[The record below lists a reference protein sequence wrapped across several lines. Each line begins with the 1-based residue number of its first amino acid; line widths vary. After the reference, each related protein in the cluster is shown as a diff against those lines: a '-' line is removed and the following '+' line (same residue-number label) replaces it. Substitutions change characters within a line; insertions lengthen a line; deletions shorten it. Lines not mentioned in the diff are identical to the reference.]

1 MQVNE
6 EMMVKIHGMML
17 AFALAAGAGF
27 SAAGSD
33 LMRVAAFELETGL
46 RGADYWAGIP
56 RHPAVVNA
64 VGREQDG
71 TWMSLSG
78 TWEFTNLVHGCGK
91 RTTRFKP
98 GVAGPFAEKFTGG
111 RTIQVPG
118 CWEAQGVGGEGMG
131 VPHLC
136 ADNAPKKIRGSWTGE
151 GFYRREV
158 AIPSD
163 WAGRRIW
170 MKIGGIRA
178 RGWVYVDDHAVA
190 MTDSY
195 AGAWKYE
202 ITGLVRPG
210 KTVRVIVDADNVV
223 GARNAQPSATH
234 RWGGIVRD
242 IELEATPE
250 VFIDDAWVRGD
261 FDRREAQIKVTVDG
275 GGGQRNGSYSLRA
288 TVDGES
294 VETALSPSG
303 SAYDLH
309 LALRT
314 FRPWSPERPN
324 LYWATIELLK
334 DGEVV
339 HVRKERFGVRKLEV
353 RGTRFFLNDKPF
365 FFRGF
370 GDDSVYPIT
379 GITPPSREYHLA
391 HLKKAR
397 AAGFNYVRL
406 HTHCEIPEY
415 FEAADE
421 AGIIVQ
427 PELSYYLD
435 EPEDY
440 FDYDP
445 VRDAVERWVAFR
457 RHPSYAINCSGNEGT
472 LGPDAGR
479 IMYGFLKKLDPDRLV
494 QDEDGGSPETRDHLA
509 ADRADFCSGPLNT
522 WERGSFNPKRAFIC
536 HEYLNLSVK
545 QDSRLEKSFT
555 GVWMPTVFRDERGE
569 WLKAFGLAHDWGDR
583 LQNAQHAL
591 QKYWQKNGIEHAR
604 KDPHCGGYCYW
615 TIVDV
620 AVRNEEKKTCTAQ
633 GLLDPFWNEKIAGQ
647 TLAEF
652 ATFNSPVC
660 LLLDTE
666 NKLRDF
672 TGSARIDKSW
682 WIPGKPEETNRVY
695 VAGETIHADFL
706 LAHYGEEPLRDAMF
720 AWKLTG
726 ADGTVYAKGEKP
738 LGICKADT
746 VRSVHKASIPVP
758 CPVRPTKAALV
769 ATLTSRSSRS
779 ISNSWYFWF
788 FPKTDRRAVSERTV
802 VCAPDSPESA
812 AARNAG
818 KNLMLVSNQSGAPNC
833 RLGWWW
839 LGKQVGT
846 AFIEHDIFGDF
857 PQEPYLAPLHFRM
870 IREGAKLPV
879 EGFSEKDFIAVGE
892 TDVDAR
898 LYLAAKTRSDGGREV
913 FVAGLDIMSDRP
925 ESIVLW
931 NNILDWLEA
940 RPIAT
945 LTAGNAGTGSA
956 GRGANFRI
964 RAATPSGTATTTVLG
979 PLL

>member
-1 MQVNE
+1 
-6 EMMVKIHGMML
+6 MVKRSGAAL
-17 AFALAAGAGF
+17 AFALATGVVL
-27 SAAGSD
+27 SAAGGD
-33 LMRVAAFELETGL
+33 ALRVSAFELETGL
-46 RGADYWAGIP
+46 RGADCWAGIP

-78 TWEFTNLVHGCGK
+78 TWQFTNLVHGCGK

-98 GVAGPFAEKFTGG
+98 GVDGPFAEKFEGG
-111 RTIQVPG
+111 RTILVPD

-136 ADNAPKKIRGSWTGE
+136 ADNSPKEIRGCWTGE

-158 AIPSD
+158 TIPSA
-163 WAGRRIW
+163 WVGKRIW

-190 MTDSY
+190 MTDAY

-202 ITGLVRPG
+202 ITDLVTPG
-210 KTVRVIVDADNVV
+210 RTVRVVVDADNVV

-242 IELEATPE
+242 IELEATPQ

-261 FDRREAQIKVTVDG
+261 FDRQEAEVHVAIEGKREEVRGKRLRVTVEG
-275 GGGQRNGSYSLRA
+275 ETVEQAIEQSNNPNNQIILKVPLRN
-288 TVDGES
+288 
-294 VETALSPSG
+294 
-303 SAYDLH
+303 
-309 LALRT
+309 
-314 FRPWSPERPN
+314 FRPWSPEHPN
-324 LYWATIELLK
+324 LYWAKIELIR

-339 HVRKERFGVRKLEV
+339 QTRKERFGVRKLEV

-365 FFRGF
+365 YFRGF
-370 GDDSVYPIT
+370 GDDSVYPIS

-391 HLKKAR
+391 HLMKAR

-406 HTHCEIPEY
+406 HTHCEVPEY

-421 AGIIVQ
+421 AGILVQ

-472 LGPDAGR
+472 LGPGAGR
-479 IMYGFLKKLDPDRLV
+479 ILYEFLKKLDPDRLV

-536 HEYLNLSVK
+536 HEYMNLAVK

-555 GVWMPTVFRDERGE
+555 GVWKPTVFRGERAE
-569 WLKAFGLAHDWGDR
+569 FLAKFGLTHAWGDR
-583 LQNAQHAL
+583 LQDAQHAL
-591 QKYWQKNGIEHAR
+591 QKFWQKNGIEHAR

-620 AVRNEEKKTCTAQ
+620 AVRNEAKKTCTAQ
-633 GLLDPFWNEKIAGQ
+633 GLLDPFWNEKSAGQ

-652 ATFNSPVC
+652 ATFNSPTC

-666 NKLRDF
+666 NRERNF
-672 TGSARIDKSW
+672 TGSAEIDKSW
-682 WIPGKPEETNRVY
+682 WIPGRPEETNRVY
-695 VAGETIHADFL
+695 AAGETIHADFM
-706 LAHYGEEPLRDAMF
+706 LAHYGEELLADARLD
-720 AWKLTG
+720 WTLTG
-726 ADGTVYAKGEKP
+726 TDGTVYAKGSEP
-738 LGICKADT
+738 LGTCTAGT
-746 VRSVHKASIPVP
+746 VRSVHRTAIPVP
-758 CPVRPTKAALV
+758 ALVRPTKAILT
-769 ATLTSRSSRS
+769 ATLSAQ
-779 ISNSWYFWF
+779 SNNRTIRPIEQSNNWSFWL
-788 FPKTDRRAVSERTV
+788 FPKAPRRALSDRTV
-802 VCAPDSPESA
+802 VCAPDSPEA
-812 AARNAG
+812 VAARKAG
-818 KNLMLVSNQSGAPNC
+818 KNLILVSNQMGASNC

-846 AFIEHDIFGDF
+846 AFVRHDLFGDF
-857 PQEPYLAPLHFRM
+857 PQEPYLAPLHFR
-870 IREGAKLPV
+870 IVHEGALLPV
-879 EGFSEKDFIAVGE
+879 EGFEEKDFVAVGE

-898 LYLAAKTRSDGGREV
+898 LYLAARMRPDGGREV
-913 FVAGLDIMSDRP
+913 FVAGLDVTSDLP
-925 ESIVLW
+925 ESVSLF
-931 NNILDWLEA
+931 NNLVQWVEK
-940 RPIAT
+940 
-945 LTAGNAGTGSA
+945 
-956 GRGANFRI
+956 
-964 RAATPSGTATTTVLG
+964 
-979 PLL
+979 